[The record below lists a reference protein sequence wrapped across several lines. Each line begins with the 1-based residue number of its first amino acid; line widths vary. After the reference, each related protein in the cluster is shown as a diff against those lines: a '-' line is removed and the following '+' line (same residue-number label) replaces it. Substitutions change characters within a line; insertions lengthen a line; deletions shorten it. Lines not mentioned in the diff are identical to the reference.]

1 MTELANPL
9 KNLLGLDKSQLE
21 SFFAE
26 LGEKPFRAQQLLRWI
41 HQRGVVDFDLMSDLS
56 KSLREKLKQ
65 TCFIKPLETLGK
77 SLSSDGTCKWLFA
90 LPEGGAIETVYIPE
104 RNRATLCISS
114 QVGCSLNCRFCY
126 TATQGFQRDLTSHE
140 IIGQI
145 WTVYHELL
153 ATNQLIDG
161 VRPITNIVLMGMG
174 EPLMNRS
181 QVFPALKIM
190 RDDLAYG
197 FSKWRVTVSTSGVV
211 PGIDALEDMDVA
223 LALSLHAPTDALRSD
238 IVPLNKKYPI
248 QEVLDACNRYV
259 ERDPRRKITM
269 EYVMLDGVNDQP
281 EHAKALCRILSQVP
295 CKINLIP
302 FNPFPGNH
310 YTCSP
315 MHRIEA
321 FKKQLQ
327 NAGFVATIRK
337 TRGQDIVAACGQLA
351 GQVKDRTKRQ
361 SKWKSNL
368 SQESMIPLMTQ
379 YS

>member
-1 MTELANPL
+1 MQELDKPL
-9 KNLLGLDKSQLE
+9 KNLLGLDTSQLE
-21 SFFAE
+21 TFFAE
-26 LGEKPFRAQQLLRWI
+26 LGEKPFRAKQVLRWI
-41 HQRGVVDFDLMSDLS
+41 HQRGVTDFDLMSDLS
-56 KSLREKLKQ
+56 KSLRETLKAN
-65 TCFIKPLETLGK
+65 CCVKPLDILGK

-90 LPEGGAIETVYIPE
+90 LPEGGAIETVFIPE

-126 TATQGFQRDLTSHE
+126 TATQGCQRDLTSHE

-153 ATNQLIDG
+153 QNEQLIDG

-211 PGIDALEDMDVA
+211 PGIDALEDLDVA
-223 LALSLHAPTDALRSD
+223 LALSLHAPNDALRSE

-259 ERDPRRKITM
+259 DRDPRRMITM
-269 EYVMLDGVNDQP
+269 EYVMLDGVNDKI
-281 EHAKALCRILSQVP
+281 EHAKELCRVLSKVP

-310 YTCSP
+310 YKCSP
-315 MHRIEA
+315 MSRIED
-321 FKKQLQ
+321 FKEQLRKG
-327 NAGFVATIRK
+327 GFITTIRK

-361 SKWKSNL
+361 SKWKSAL
-368 SQESMIPLMTQ
+368 PKDTIIPVMTN